1 MAGRVAILL
10 ASYQGARFLPE
21 QLASLARQSCEDWH
35 LYWRDDGSTD
45 ASPALL
51 AAFAPGQSDAVSGPP
66 GRLGAAGSF
75 FALLAAACADPANDF
90 FAFCD
95 QDDVWREDK
104 LERARDAL
112 AILPGHRPALYCA
125 RVRLV
130 DAALGPRGSLPPLR
144 GVTRFPA
151 ALAENIAPGCTMMLN
166 RAAAELVS
174 ASRPPPETLH
184 DWWSYLLVSAAGGVI
199 LTDAEEVLL
208 YRQHDGNAIGAPG
221 SRLRRALAALRR
233 GPRPFIAR
241 FRAHLAGLAANA
253 ALLPAPVVDEAAAL
267 ARALEGGVFGRLRLL
282 AWPGLERRTRL
293 ETFVL
298 RLWLL
303 IG

>member
-1 MAGRVAILL
+1 MAGRIAVLL

-21 QLASLARQSCEDWH
+21 QLASLSRQSGADWH
-35 LYWRDDGSTD
+35 LYWRDDGSSD

-51 AAFAPGQSDAVSGPP
+51 GAFLPERTEAVAGRS

-75 FALLAAACADPANDF
+75 FALLAAAVADPENDF

-104 LERARDAL
+104 LARARDAL
-112 AILPGHRPALYCA
+112 EILPAHRPALYCA
-125 RVRLV
+125 RATLV
-130 DAALGPRGSLPPLR
+130 DAALRRRGTLPPFRGS
-144 GVTRFPA
+144 TRFPA
-151 ALAENIAPGCTMMLN
+151 ALVENIAAGCTMVLN
-166 RAAAELVS
+166 RAAAELVA
-174 ASRPPPETLH
+174 ASRKPPETLH
-184 DWWSYLLVSAAGGVI
+184 DWWSYLLVSAAGGFV

-208 YRQHDGNAIGAPG
+208 YRQHGKNAVGAPG
-221 SRLRRALAALRR
+221 SRLRRALAALGR
-233 GPRPFIAR
+233 GPSPFMSR

-253 ALLPAPVVDEAAAL
+253 ALLPAPVADEVAAL
-267 ARALEGGVFGRLRLL
+267 ARALDGGLRGRLRLL
-282 AWPGLERRTRL
+282 AWPGIERRTGL
-293 ETFVL
+293 ETFLL